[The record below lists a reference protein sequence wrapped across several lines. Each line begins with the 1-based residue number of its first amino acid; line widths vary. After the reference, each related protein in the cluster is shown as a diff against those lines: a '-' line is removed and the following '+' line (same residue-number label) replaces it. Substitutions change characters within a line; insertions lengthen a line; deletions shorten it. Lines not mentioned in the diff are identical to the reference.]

1 MAVASAHLSLINR
14 VSLPLPM
21 PYVVPDGEL
30 ETLIATIFSEVLNL
44 DHVGAND
51 EFFDLGGDSLL
62 AEVLSMVLSERT
74 GHDVPL
80 SSLAEY
86 GSPKL
91 D

>member
-44 DHVGAND
+44 DQLVPMT
-51 EFFDLGGDSLL
+51 S
-62 AEVLSMVLSERT
+62 SSTSEEI
-74 GHDVPL
+74 L
-80 SSLAEY
+80 C
-86 GSPKL
+86 SPKS
-91 D
+91 